1 MARPGL
7 SISDIPLLTTGISLA
22 GILSL
27 SLAGML
33 PWPVFVLLAVLHAVV
48 WRWFF
53 HADIPGY
60 LFGVVIAAVF
70 LGEGIRIY
78 LTGREAVLPALRDMI
93 VILAVARFVL
103 KKTMREIYQI
113 VGISIAE
120 CILATVFT
128 VSPVFLIGI
137 MIEVLLIPIMLYLL
151 DGYEFQAG
159 PTILPPPVHWIAVF
173 LGILATGAVLFFLIP
188 RPSSTILSLGL
199 AERRRTGF
207 NEEVNLAHPGALEQD
222 RDIVMRILWVSG
234 TPPERFY
241 LAGARLEY
249 LSIKGFRK
257 YPAGSSRRE
266 QAPVTDRL
274 TLYPTGLDAR
284 NVFFPYTLV
293 GTVPERITAQGVNY
307 YWREAPP
314 PFYDC
319 LVSRSPSRVFQAVN
333 LTFPEGME
341 SVRALARRTAR
352 DAAVPV
358 QVARLQKYLGTQ
370 CRYSLG
376 RLDVSPEAPIQSFL
390 ASRRGVCEHFASAM
404 AAMLRAVGIPAR
416 VVTGFLVSEFNT
428 AGNYYI
434 VRASDAHAWVE
445 YWDGRAWRT
454 NDPTPQAS
462 APQRRA
468 SFIDAVR
475 FRWIRWVI
483 EYSLQDQINLAAYVK
498 VNTPRLHHSLTG
510 LHTWVGLILV
520 AVAGGILALYLHRRR
535 LGDYDRVLKALQKKG
550 LEVDHTVPHEEHLRQ
565 LMAQWPS
572 MGPSFER
579 YLHHYLAWRFGGRSA
594 DIKPLTEAF
603 IAKIR
608 STPYEP
614 KTDGDAGKDSAGSRG
629 PG

>member
-33 PWPVFVLLAVLHAVV
+33 PWPIFILLAVLHAVV

-53 HADIPGY
+53 HANIPGY

-70 LGEGIRIY
+70 LGEGVRIY
-78 LTGREAVLPALRDMI
+78 LAGRGAVLPALRDMI

-103 KKTMREIYQI
+103 KKTLREVYQI

-137 MIEVLLIPIMLYLL
+137 MIDVFLIPIILYLL
-151 DGYEFQAG
+151 DGYEFRAG
-159 PTILPPPVHWIAVF
+159 PTALPPRGHWIAVF
-173 LGILATGAVLFFLIP
+173 LGIMVTAAVLFFLIP

-207 NEEVNLAHPGALEQD
+207 TEEVNLAHAGTLEQD
-222 RDIVMRILWVSG
+222 RGIVMRILWVSG
-234 TPPERFY
+234 MPPERFY

-249 LSIKGFRK
+249 LGPRGFRK
-257 YPAGSSRRE
+257 YPASPGHRE
-266 QAPVTDRL
+266 QVPVTDRL

-293 GTVPERITAQGVNY
+293 GTVPDKTTAQGVNF
-307 YWREAPP
+307 YWRETPP

-319 LVSRSPSRVFQAVN
+319 LVSRSPLTDYQPVN
-333 LTFPEGME
+333 LSFPDGME
-341 SVRALARRTAR
+341 SVRALARRIAGN
-352 DAAVPV
+352 AAPTV
-358 QVARLQKYLGTQ
+358 QVARLQAYLGTQ

-390 ASRRGVCEHFASAM
+390 ATRRGVCEHFASAM

-445 YWDGRAWRT
+445 YWDGGAWRT

-462 APQRRA
+462 VPQRRS

-483 EYSLQDQINLAAYVK
+483 EYSLQDQINLATYVK
-498 VNTPRLHHSLTG
+498 VNTPRLQSSLAG
-510 LHTWVGLILV
+510 LKPWIGLAFLAVVGM
-520 AVAGGILALYLHRRR
+520 ILALFLPRRR
-535 LGDYDRVLKALQKKG
+535 LGDYERVLKALRKKG
-550 LEVDHTVPHEEHLRQ
+550 IRIDQTTPHEEHLRQ
-565 LMAQWPS
+565 LAAQWPS
-572 MGPSFER
+572 MEPAYAR
-579 YLHHYLAWRFGGRSA
+579 YLHHYLAWRFGGRTA
-594 DIKPLTEAF
+594 DIRPLTEAF

-608 STPYEP
+608 TAAYVPGP
-614 KTDGDAGKDSAGSRG
+614 DGVTEKDAVQTSD